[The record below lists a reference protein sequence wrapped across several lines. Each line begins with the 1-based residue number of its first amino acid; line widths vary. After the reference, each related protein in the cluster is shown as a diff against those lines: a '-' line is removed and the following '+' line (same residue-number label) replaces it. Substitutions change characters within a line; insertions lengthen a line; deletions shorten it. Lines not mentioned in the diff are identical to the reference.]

1 MQSGCIEYAAHEETS
16 SVAALQPDDLKDEV
30 VLRAYF
36 LFPSTGERQLIASED
51 LGMVSSVGKAGANF
65 YRFENLGLRVEN
77 SANNAFEWIV
87 SKDLLAAARGIAH
100 VTLENDWVPATW
112 KNLESTL
119 YYERFKNVL
128 QKMSEIKKLRHNWD
142 SYGAFPVSHKTYI
155 RAMEFLAE
163 VFKAYERLGFGM
175 PVPFGALCPDGSI
188 QLEWGIKNKEL
199 EVVIPYSSAE
209 PISTLRVTEDNE
221 FIEANIG
228 APSEIERYLSWL
240 IED

>member
-1 MQSGCIEYAAHEETS
+1 MEGGYIEHAAHEETS
-16 SVAALQPDDLKDEV
+16 TIAALDPNDLKDEV
-30 VLRAYF
+30 VLRAYV
-36 LFPSTGERQLIASED
+36 LFPNTGERQLIATED
-51 LGMVSSVGKAGANF
+51 IGTISSAGKVSANF
-65 YRFENLGLRVEN
+65 YKFENLGLRLEN
-77 SANNAFEWIV
+77 SANKVFKWIV
-87 SKDLLAAARGIAH
+87 DKDMLAAASGIVH
-100 VTLENDWVPATW
+100 VTVDNDWVPATW
-112 KNLESTL
+112 KNLETTL

-142 SYGAFPVSHKTYI
+142 SYGAFPVAHKTYI

-163 VFKAYERLGFGM
+163 VFKAHERIGFGI
-175 PVPFGALCPDGSI
+175 PVPFVALCPDGSI